1 MGNSVGA
8 VVVVE
13 IFMLPEN
20 FEEVLFSD
28 GVGGWGVGTCVS
40 CLTSCTCFQLRN
52 ISWVLTLSLLRAG
65 FTFPSIN
72 VFVFYL
78 LFSFTRSPCTQS

>member
-28 GVGGWGVGTCVS
+28 EGGGVCGMS
-40 CLTSCTCFQLRN
+40 DQLHLLPTQN
-52 ISWVLTLSLLRAG
+52 HWLGFDFISAEGWVL
-65 FTFPSIN
+65 FP
-72 VFVFYL
+72 
-78 LFSFTRSPCTQS
+78 

>member
-28 GVGGWGVGTCVS
+28 VAGGVCGMS
-40 CLTSCTCFQLRN
+40 DQLH
-52 ISWVLTLSLLRAG
+52 LL
-65 FTFPSIN
+65 P
-72 VFVFYL
+72 
-78 LFSFTRSPCTQS
+78 TQNH